1 MIAENASMVR
11 PNASLELRLNIND
24 KGAEDLF
31 GYVEDE
37 SSRSSYII
45 EVRIHRGHDSQRPGF
60 TEARICRGQDSQRPG
75 FAEARIR
82 RGEDSQRPGFTE
94 VRIRRGQAE

>member
-37 SSRSSYII
+37 SSRSSYIM
-45 EVRIHRGHDSQRPGF
+45 EVRIHRG
-60 TEARICRGQDSQRPG
+60 QDSQRQG
-75 FAEARIR
+75 FA
-82 RGEDSQRPGFTE
+82 E
-94 VRIRRGQAE
+94 VRIRRGQAEKVPRYVYVRSNIIVTLM